1 MRGIIL
7 CYIRVISINKNRSLS
22 EIGILLFLF
31 WPSSCKAR
39 VPPRRLHSSD
49 TLISYPCDFSI
60 FGLGNIIGIY
70 DTDLKMV
77 TPESWNL
84 GYT

>member
-1 MRGIIL
+1 MLHTGDLHQQKQIL
-7 CYIRVISINKNRSLS
+7 IRNRDLS
-22 EIGILLFLF
+22 FLVLANLAKYD
-31 WPSSCKAR
+31 SCKAR

-49 TLISYPCDFSI
+49 TLISYPCDSSI